1 MSKPDEKS
9 ETEYND
15 ERDMDRFWAVADSL
29 RKEPLRQKWFLPLLL
44 VCITISIPWYRASG
58 ESGAIIAGLPTWV
71 WTSLACAAGIS
82 ILTAIGTLLFWK
94 DSDDE

>member
-9 ETEYND
+9 EIEYND

-44 VCITISIPWYRASG
+44 VCITISIPWYRTSG